1 MVGMELQKY
10 LVDKIQEVYR
20 SQSVAINDKHIETI
34 CPQMQPLRAAFK
46 RPPDI
51 FLLSPVIPSLRSGQA
66 LRRGAGEWGR
76 GRENGGREN
85 GVGSS
90 IRGPGTLRRTLR
102 AGVSRQG
109 ENGVGSSIR
118 GPGTLRRTLRAG
130 VSRQVF
136 RLSMAPPL
144 VDTLFVPSP
153 HMLRR
158 ASRRGSNLTAGH
170 CPPFISETRVLG
182 ENGLALRR
190 RGGVARR

>member
-102 AGVSRQG
+102 AGVSRQ
-109 ENGVGSSIR
+109 
-118 GPGTLRRTLRAG
+118 
-130 VSRQVF
+130 VF